1 VAKPVVA
8 ISMGDPAGIGPELV
22 VKVLAQM
29 DLGAFCSPLL
39 IGDAGVIAENVRRL
53 GANLRLRPTTRFAEA
68 RFDPAE
74 IDVLCPAG
82 VCVERIPWGTLDPA
96 MGKVAALCLQQAY
109 ELALAGQVQGVAAAP
124 MNKQAFHLAGYN
136 YFDEVAFLVDIT
148 HSRDAYILGATDSFW
163 TVAVSEHTPFTRIAA
178 MVKKERILSRT
189 RGLHDGLRRGGWPR
203 PRLAVAALNVHGGE
217 GGLFGREE
225 IDEIAPAIELAR
237 GEGIDVVGPL
247 PADTVFVRAREGEFD
262 GVVCM
267 YHDQAN
273 IARKLV
279 STRRGASI
287 FMGLPVVCATTAHGT
302 AFDKAGLGVAEIGSM
317 EAALTYA
324 ARLAV
329 AV

>member
-1 VAKPVVA
+1 
-8 ISMGDPAGIGPELV
+8 MGDPAGIGPELV
-22 VKVLAQM
+22 VKVLSHMNLSA
-29 DLGAFCSPLL
+29 LCSPLV
-39 IGDAGVIAENVRRL
+39 IGDAGVIEENIRRL
-53 GANLRLRPTTRFAEA
+53 GASLRLHPIAQIADARFA
-68 RFDPAE
+68 PSE
-74 IDVLCPAG
+74 IDVLCPPG
-82 VCVERIPWGTLDPA
+82 VHVERIPWGTLDPA

-163 TVAVSEHTPFTRIAA
+163 TVAVSEHVPFTQIGE
-178 MVKKERILSRT
+178 MIKKERILSRT
-189 RGLHDGLRRGGWPR
+189 RGLHDGMRRGGWQH

-225 IDEIAPAIELAR
+225 IDEITPAIALAR
-237 GEGIDVVGPL
+237 GEGIDVVGAL

-302 AFDKAGLGVAEIGSM
+302 AFDKAGLGVAETGSM

-329 AV
+329 VV